1 VRIDGG
7 AEFGMGVMHRELSPW
22 ERRGSSGLREMI
34 GYAHAVGTIARREGP
49 RLRGKVIE
57 IVGDSQVC
65 MYVFRKGGSM
75 VVDAETGE
83 LELLEALLDIL
94 GTAEAYGFEVL
105 FRWVPRDLIAGAD
118 ALSKV
123 VDRMDFGLRA
133 DVLDYVLRE
142 RCPADLNLVVDRF
155 AASHNAVG
163 ERFNARFD
171 TPEAEA
177 VDAFTQFW
185 GDDFNF
191 ILGDFNRTDAIMDHI
206 ERDDAEAVI
215 IVPEHTSKP
224 FWNRIWSAAWQRR
237 VESWEFLGG
246 EVLEAH
252 AENAGDCFFGER
264 FNCRVLLMVTRR
276 TEGSLEH
283 VEASGARGALRRAR
297 TRASTGAPR
306 RQSTSPP
313 SHRQPGSRAPKNKH
327 PETQKHP

>member
-1 VRIDGG
+1 
-7 AEFGMGVMHRELSPW
+7 
-22 ERRGSSGLREMI
+22 
-34 GYAHAVGTIARREGP
+34 
-49 RLRGKVIE
+49 
-57 IVGDSQVC
+57 
-65 MYVFRKGGSM
+65 
-75 VVDAETGE
+75 
-83 LELLEALLDIL
+83 
-94 GTAEAYGFEVL
+94 
-105 FRWVPRDLIAGAD
+105 LIAGAD
-118 ALSKV
+118 ALSKA

-133 DVLDYVLRE
+133 VVLDYVLRE

-155 AASHNAVG
+155 AAAHNAVG

-264 FNCRVLLMVTRR
+264 FNCRVLLMVTRQ

-283 VEASGARGALRRAR
+283 GGGGNYSGGRGRGRKAAHEARGLQDGGGWGAREHAEASSARGALRRLR
-297 TRASTGAPR
+297 RRATTGAPR

-313 SHRQPGSRAPKNKH
+313 SHRQPADGSAHSGNSKRHRADERARKGR
-327 PETQKHP
+327 